1 MKLFHRLFYR
11 GLTSRWMKDTSEQ
24 SREALSIIPAAA
36 RVPQEIKKSGA
47 KNSIGDFW
55 DFRRIN
61 AIPARFINHLR

>member
-36 RVPQEIKKSGA
+36 RVPREIKKSGA
-47 KNSIGDFW
+47 KNSIGDF
-55 DFRRIN
+55 
-61 AIPARFINHLR
+61 